1 MEDRHY
7 HSIDEIIEEIKGK
20 SVEELASEP
29 WDGPCLISVDELRAA
44 GALDVPPA
52 WRKSLSAG
60 CDRSSGLFDDEDLHQ
75 DERKPASREPDSDVT
90 ADEDL

>member
-1 MEDRHY
+1 MKDPY
-7 HSIDEIIEEIKGK
+7 LD
-20 SVEELASEP
+20 SVLEVIAKL
-29 WDGPCLISVDELRAA
+29 DGEGPRLITVDQLRAA

>member
-44 GALDVPPA
+44 GALDVPAA
-52 WRKSLSAG
+52 WRKSLAVERDYFSGLVEDLSAG
-60 CDRSSGLFDDEDLHQ
+60 IEEQETTGNKEDIHPL
-75 DERKPASREPDSDVT
+75 DGI
-90 ADEDL
+90 